1 MLNQL
6 TLSEL
11 NEIRLLLIS
20 RIVDFSKVLRKFKSA
35 KLNAIIDVDRVP
47 KGVLTVAKSI
57 QKWSNSVVEAND
69 SSLRLELSD
78 LTLNY
83 LDRIILEDATI
94 DKPSSRANILMKL
107 RKVQLKGKFGLCSR
121 NGTTDCLAGEFEQL
135 ANESLINWSSRLTV
149 HEQLKFTLDDVS
161 LRNHLDANKLL
172 TKLQLSGQPSNQ
184 FVDEVIVQ
192 FLKPHLN
199 KQFAKMLN
207 HEVGQTIGAIYA
219 DLFEIKKPH
228 PPKPAADEKA
238 FAFLNE
244 MANEP
249 STKSTKSNQSAIQ
262 MLRSL
267 PSMLSDA
274 MYRFLEQN
282 LNLRGASPK
291 VTFHNEDIEAILK
304 TNLSTLQALKTK
316 YLSTLKDHFETANL
330 DPNAKQNLPAIAQP
344 FFELIENQL
353 RETIETKIDS
363 LISTMMVNL
372 NNHIKK
378 QQAGPTGPL
387 SSDSHLSNEQH
398 PSTEQHLSNEQNDEI
413 EREGDPLNVDHDE
426 VLPEN
431 DEIIDEYTQ
440 TVRSERRKRQ
450 VPCQRGQELDEYVD
464 SLFRFASRLIRAM
477 EPVSLPNA
485 TIDLPEYNMKLFLYM
500 GGATRA
506 HTLQRKRPAW

>member
-1 MLNQL
+1 M
-6 TLSEL
+6 
-11 NEIRLLLIS
+11 LLIS

-47 KGVLTVAKSI
+47 KGVLTATKSI
-57 QKWSNSVVEAND
+57 QKWPNSAEANE
-69 SSLRLELSD
+69 SSLRLELND
-78 LTLNY
+78 LTVNY

-107 RKVQLKGKFGLCSR
+107 RKVQLKGKFSLCSK
-121 NGTTDCLAGEFEQL
+121 NSTTGCLGGVFEQL
-135 ANESLINWSSRLTV
+135 ANESLISWSSKLTV
-149 HEQLKFTLDDVS
+149 REQLKFTLDDVN
-161 LRNHLDANKLL
+161 LRNHLDPNKLL
-172 TKLQLSGQPSNQ
+172 TKIQLNGGQPSNQ
-184 FVDEVIVQ
+184 FVDQVILE
-192 FLKPHLN
+192 FLRPHLN
-199 KQFAKMLN
+199 KQFAKLLN

-219 DLFEIKKPH
+219 DLFEIKKET
-228 PPKPAADEKA
+228 PKPADEKA
-238 FAFLNE
+238 LASAFLNE
-244 MANEP
+244 MANE
-249 STKSTKSNQSAIQ
+249 SSAKGNQSTIQ
-262 MLRSL
+262 MIRSL

-282 LNLRGASPK
+282 LNLRGSSPK

-330 DPNAKQNLPAIAQP
+330 DPKAKQSLPAIAQP
-344 FFELIENQL
+344 FFELIESQL
-353 RETIETKIDS
+353 RETIETKIDG
-363 LISTMMVNL
+363 LINTMMVNL

-378 QQAGPTGPL
+378 QQTAEPAEA
-387 SSDSHLSNEQH
+387 HLSNG
-398 PSTEQHLSNEQNDEI
+398 PSDEI

-464 SLFRFASRLIRAM
+464 SLFRFAC
-477 EPVSLPNA
+477 
-485 TIDLPEYNMKLFLYM
+485 
-500 GGATRA
+500 
-506 HTLQRKRPAW
+506 